1 MNAARQL
8 KYGHYDSGTD
18 TFRWPGTGETVRE
31 SPENPIAYVNT
42 ATGTWDARATP
53 PSPGAVPRRKVVD
66 EKNCFRCHYRIELHG
81 SARHQ
86 IEFCFFCHT
95 PSRTDFSG
103 RTKTAGLVDFSTT
116 RDGIEE
122 RSVHFKVLIHRLHT
136 GEHKG
141 SASLEGIS
149 PFVIGGNYYDEVR
162 FPADLANCTLCHTGT
177 TFRLENVPADAPP
190 TLANETG
197 VALHPPNTLAHPP
210 EELGTPPLQAACT
223 GCHASGATFSHVA
236 EKTVRGVET
245 CSQCHTKGAR
255 DVEVAHGLVPLTG
268 TGATSSFTSILNTV
282 LVPRCATTACHAAGG
297 TPPILEAGT
306 AYGALVGASS
316 GQSSLLQVEPNAP
329 EKSYLV
335 YKLRGTAADVG
346 GIGTIMPTDGAL
358 APADIA
364 AIEAWISNG
373 APND

>member
-1 MNAARQL
+1 
-8 KYGHYDSGTD
+8 
-18 TFRWPGTGETVRE
+18 
-31 SPENPIAYVNT
+31 VN
-42 ATGTWDARATP
+42 
-53 PSPGAVPRRKVVD
+53 
-66 EKNCFRCHYRIELHG
+66 L
-81 SARHQ
+81 SA
-86 IEFCFFCHT
+86 
-95 PSRTDFSG
+95 
-103 RTKTAGLVDFSTT
+103 T

-122 RSVHFKVLIHRLHT
+122 RSIHLKVMVHRIHT
-136 GEHKG
+136 GG
-141 SASLEGIS
+141 RRGAASLEAIEPFAIVGYGGS
-149 PFVIGGNYYDEVR
+149 PYFFDEGL
-162 FPADLANCTLCHTGT
+162 FPADLANCTLCHTGK
-177 TFRLENVPADAPP
+177 TFRIDAVPPDAPP
-190 TLANETG
+190 TVANETATVRHAAFG
-197 VALHPPNTLAHPP
+197 AGHAAGEPA
-210 EELGTPPLQAACT
+210 TPAIQAACT
-223 GCHASGATFSHVA
+223 SCHATGATFAHVA
-236 EKTVRGVET
+236 EKTVGGVET
-245 CSQCHTKGAR
+245 CAQCHTKGAR